1 MTILATINRP
11 RVFPT
16 SAGKKRRITRCRES
30 KRQVQ
35 KARQSAFSPRENQ
48 IRVRIARMFPSAS
61 PSRKRNVGVRGRR
74 SGRVDRGERERTR
87 RDEREREGERDKESR
102 GREPRGRQGKRRGA
116 RKRERE
122 RQGGGRESEMALDC
136 RYQTKKPV
144 KHDDGRLHERPY
156 GAPYITFITAVLIF
170 IFHIYISRP
179 P

>member
-16 SAGKKRRITRCRES
+16 SAGKKRRITSCRES

-87 RDEREREGERDKESR
+87 RDGRERERESEIKRVAEESR
-102 GREPRGRQGKRRGA
+102 GSDRGRGEERE
-116 RKRERE
+116 RERE